1 MSVPNGAYLRD
12 IVHILKEPMA
22 TEAHGKHGIF
32 TDNFLCLPWIPWLL
46 ITISILVSA
55 IHISADNA
63 LFSGAAGT
71 PVWRP

>member
-1 MSVPNGAYLRD
+1 MALTQVF
-12 IVHILKEPMA
+12 KEPMA
-22 TEAHGKHGIF
+22 TEAHGKHGKHGIF